1 MDATLKNLAQKMQ
14 SKSLLQLFEQQPNRA
29 EEFTIH
35 GGGVHF
41 DFSKNHITPA
51 ILKAL
56 CDKARSQNIGGAI
69 EALFAGKLVNT
80 TEQRAAL
87 HTTLRD
93 PKNVSENNALVQET
107 LDKMDRFVD
116 AIHQKKWLGFSGKP
130 ITTIVNIGIGGS
142 DLGPRVV
149 TQALFAFRQENITLE
164 FIANIDGADLAD
176 CLLHLNP
183 QTTLFIVASK
193 SFTTAETL
201 SNAVNARQWML
212 DAGCEETLLH
222 LHFVAISTNTKAA
235 KEFGIAAKNIFP
247 MWDWVGGRYSL
258 WSAIGLPIA
267 LEIGMKRFRELLAGA
282 HSMDMHFRDAPLEHN
297 MPVIAA
303 LISYW
308 YSVYWGASSHAILP
322 YAQRLKAL
330 PAYLQQLD
338 MESLGK
344 RVTHSGAPVT
354 TPTGSILWGT
364 EGSNGQHSFHQL
376 LHQGTHLIPCDFIAV
391 KKPMSQYDAQHWY
404 LLSCCLSQSQ
414 ALLQGKTLAQAT
426 AELSQ
431 QGLDKKEVER
441 LAAHKVIPGNRPSNI
456 IIMDE
461 LTPANLGELLAFYEH
476 KVYATSVLLDINAF
490 DQWGVQLGKE
500 LNDDILR
507 ALDTGEINPEWDNS
521 TIRLINYLRFTKQ
534 IDALKDLEHIVQT

>member
-1 MDATLKNLAQKMQ
+1 MDKTLENFAKTMQ
-14 SKSLLQLFEQQPNRA
+14 SNTLLRLFEQQPDRA
-29 EEFTIH
+29 QEFTINV
-35 GGGVHF
+35 GGVHF

-51 ILKAL
+51 IITAL
-56 CDKARSQNIGGAI
+56 CNTAREKGISSAI
-69 EALFAGKLVNT
+69 NGLFSGEPVNT
-80 TEQRAAL
+80 TERRAAL
-87 HTTLRD
+87 HTALRE
-93 PKNVSENNALVQET
+93 PASNSEQSLLVQAT
-107 LDKMDRFVD
+107 LNKMDKFVER
-116 AIHQKKWLGFSGKP
+116 IHQQQWLGFSGKP

-149 TQALFAFRQENITLE
+149 TQALFAFRKENITLQ

-176 CLLHLNP
+176 RLLHLDP
-183 QTTLFIVASK
+183 ETTLFIVASK

-201 SNAVNARQWML
+201 SNARNARQWML
-212 DAGCEETLLH
+212 DAGCTHGLLKQ
-222 LHFVAISTNTKAA
+222 HFVAISSNIKIAS
-235 KEFGIAAKNIFP
+235 EFGIDKENIFP

-267 LEIGMKRFRELLAGA
+267 LEIGMEGFRQLLAGA
-282 HSMDMHFRDAPLEHN
+282 HGMDMHFKHAPLEKN

-303 LISYW
+303 LISHW

-322 YAQRLKAL
+322 YAQRMKAL

-344 RVTHSGAPVT
+344 GVTHTGEAIT

-391 KKPMSQYDAQHWY
+391 KKTMSEYDAQHWY

-414 ALLQGKTLAQAT
+414 ALLQGKTLTQAKD
-426 AELSQ
+426 ELAT
-431 QGLDKKEVER
+431 QGLAQTEIDR
-441 LAAHKVIPGNRPSNI
+441 LAPHKVIPGNRPNNI

-461 LTPANLGELLAFYEH
+461 LTPFNLGELLAFYEH
-476 KVYATSVLLDINAF
+476 KVYTTSVLLNINAF
-490 DQWGVQLGKE
+490 DQWGVELGKQ
-500 LNDDILR
+500 LNEDILH
-507 ALDTGEINPEWDNS
+507 AINTGDIDKNWDDS
-521 TIRLINYLRFTKQ
+521 TIQLINYLRGTKY
-534 IDALKDLEHIVQT
+534 